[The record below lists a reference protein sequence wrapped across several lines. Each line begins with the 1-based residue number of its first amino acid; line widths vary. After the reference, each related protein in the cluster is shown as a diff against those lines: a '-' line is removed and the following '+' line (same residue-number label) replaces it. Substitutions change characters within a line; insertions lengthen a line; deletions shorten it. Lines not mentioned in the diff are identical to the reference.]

1 MQTTCISLDSGK
13 HWRMGTATLRLTTPF
28 DGTQGTR
35 PRFAETQPQ
44 PVTSDPS
51 FDGSLDPTC
60 RTEAER
66 AGYRP
71 SRFSLRSLTAVT
83 AFHVAALAVLLSTG
97 IVGQARH
104 EKEHLAVFDVAPPPS
119 QRQPPPEPVSEPVSE
134 PVETAPI
141 AAPRPRIELPV
152 AAPRIA
158 VAPSTSTSTA
168 VNLAPPQ
175 ASGPSAPTID
185 APPAPPAPITPPDFN
200 AAQLNNPGP
209 RYPFQ
214 SRRNREEGT
223 VLLKVM
229 VTPSGG
235 PSEVRLH
242 ESSGFRELD
251 QAAIKAVKHWRFV
264 PAQQAGQAIAAWVIV
279 PISFALG

>member
-1 MQTTCISLDSGK
+1 MWTG
-13 HWRMGTATLRLTTPF
+13 
-28 DGTQGTR
+28 
-35 PRFAETQPQ
+35 
-44 PVTSDPS
+44 
-51 FDGSLDPTC
+51 
-60 RTEAER
+60 AER
-66 AGYRP
+66 AGYQP

-83 AFHVAALAVLLSTG
+83 ALHVAALAVLLSTG
-97 IVGQARH
+97 IVGQAKP
-104 EKEHLAVFDVAPPPS
+104 EKERLAVFDVAPPAS
-119 QRQPPPEPVSEPVSE
+119 QPQPPPEPVSEPVE
-134 PVETAPI
+134 AAPV
-141 AAPRPRIELPV
+141 AAPRPRIQLPV

-158 VAPSTSTSTA
+158 AAPSTSTVVS
-168 VNLAPPQ
+168 LAPPQ
-175 ASGPSAPTID
+175 ASGPSAPAID

-214 SRRNREEGT
+214 SRRNHEEGT

-235 PSEVRLH
+235 AGEVRLH

-264 PAQQAGQAIAAWVIV
+264 PAQQAGKAIAAWVIV
-279 PISFALG
+279 PISFAIG